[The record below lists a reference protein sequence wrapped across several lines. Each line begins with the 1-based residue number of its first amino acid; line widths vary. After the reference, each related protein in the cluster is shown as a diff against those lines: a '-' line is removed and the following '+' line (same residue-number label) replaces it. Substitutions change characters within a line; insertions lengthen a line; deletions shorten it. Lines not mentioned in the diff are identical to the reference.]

1 MGNIDKEQEKT
12 ILARLAQLK
21 KKLEKDIERK
31 LVRGVQIQGGMCR
44 KFVSPGWAGAP
55 DRIVLLPGGRMYFI
69 EMKRPGEEPEPL
81 QQHRIEELRALG
93 FNARAINNEEDVNNF
108 LKEIGCN

>member
-1 MGNIDKEQEKT
+1 MRNIDKEQKKAV
-12 ILARLAQLK
+12 LARLEQLK
-21 KKLEKDIERK
+21 IRLEKDVERK
-31 LVRGVQIQGGMCR
+31 LVRGIRNQGGMCR

-81 QQHRIEELRALG
+81 QQHRIEELQALG
-93 FNARAINNEEDVNNF
+93 FNARAINTEEDVNIF
-108 LKEIGCN
+108 LKEVRL

>member
-1 MGNIDKEQEKT
+1 MGNIDREQEKA

-31 LVRGVQIQGGMCR
+31 LVRGIQIQGGMCR

-81 QQHRIEELRALG
+81 QQHRIEELRVLG
-93 FNARAINNEEDVNNF
+93 FKARSINNEEDVNNF